1 MKSMFTRLGMTT
13 LAVLVLISCGG
24 DPNIE
29 SAKLNLSRRDYAKA
43 LESADA
49 AIAMTPTNPLAH
61 YYKAFT
67 LLEQGKR
74 QPVGNRESFYIKA
87 DSSFD
92 TATELYKAQPQ
103 PGKEYALIEIN
114 RVNTWVEEYN
124 AAINTLNAN
133 PDSAMTE
140 DQFTKSIAHLSN
152 AYAILPDSLNAL
164 DILGEVHLMHNDD
177 ANALATFQK
186 AIASDGEQLPFRY
199 QRIGQ
204 LKVKAQAYGE
214 AEAILKAGIE
224 KFPDNVELV
233 QELAD
238 LFIQSNEADKAIA
251 VLGDLVAREPE
262 NAQYRLVYGIQIY
275 SVTQSL
281 SDELRNTYTSIE
293 DLNRTIR
300 EEERKSRPDRTLLAQ
315 YRTTL
320 TQYTKDANATET
332 RMNALTDRAEA
343 ELKKSIELNDTNAFA
358 YNALGTIYYNKGL
371 GYLDKRNA
379 TNDNTQAME
388 FDRMGRNLLEA
399 SLPYN
404 ERASELDS
412 ANTDYWMF
420 LFRIYTM
427 LGMTEKALEAQQKAG
442 L

>member
-1 MKSMFTRLGMTT
+1 MKSMFTRLGMTL

-61 YYKAFT
+61 YYRAYI

-74 QPVGNRESFYIKA
+74 QPVGNRESFYTGA
-87 DSSFD
+87 DASFK
-92 TATELYKAQPQ
+92 TAAELYEAQPQ
-103 PGKEYALIEIN
+103 PGKEYSLIQLN

-124 AAINTLNAN
+124 AAINVLNAN
-133 PDSAMTE
+133 PDAELTS
-140 DQFTKSIAHLSN
+140 DQYDRSIAHLSN
-152 AYAILPDSLNAL
+152 AFAILPDSLNTL
-164 DILGEVHLMHNDD
+164 DILGEVHLMRNDD
-177 ANALATFQK
+177 ANALATFQR
-186 AIASDGEQLPFRY
+186 AIASEGTQIPFRY
-199 QRIGQ
+199 QRVGQ
-204 LKVKAQAYGE
+204 LKMRAKAFDE
-214 AEAILKAGIE
+214 AEAIFKEGIA
-224 KFPDNVELV
+224 KFPGSIDLV

-238 LFIQSNEADKAIA
+238 LYIQSNEADKAIG
-251 VLGDLVAREPE
+251 VLGELVARDPE

-275 SVTQSL
+275 SVTQEI
-281 SDELRNTYTSIE
+281 SDALKVTYTSIE
-293 DLNRTIR
+293 DLNRSIR
-300 EEERKSRPDRTLLAQ
+300 DEERKSRPDRNLLAQ
-315 YRTTL
+315 YRATL
-320 TQYTKDANATET
+320 TQYTNEANATEE

-343 ELKKSIELNDTNAFA
+343 ELKKSIEINDTNAFA
-358 YNALGTIYYNKGL
+358 FNAIGTIYYNKGL
-371 GYLDKRNA
+371 GFLDKRNA
-379 TNDNTQAME
+379 TSDNTKAQE
-388 FDRMGRNLLEA
+388 YDRLGRNFLNA

-404 ERASELDS
+404 ERAAELDS
-412 ANTDYWMF
+412 ANTEYWLF

>member
-1 MKSMFTRLGMTT
+1 MFTRLGMTM
-13 LAVLVLISCGG
+13 LATLVLISCGG

-61 YYKAFT
+61 YYRGYI

-74 QPVGNRESFYIKA
+74 QVVGNRESFYLSA
-87 DSSFD
+87 DSSFT
-92 TATELYKAQPQ
+92 TAAELYKTQPQ
-103 PGKEYALIEIN
+103 PGKEYALIELN
-114 RVNTWVEEYN
+114 RTNTWVEEYN
-124 AAINTLNAN
+124 AAIYVLNAD
-133 PDSAMTE
+133 PDAELTA
-140 DQFTKSIAHLSN
+140 DQYDKSIAHLLN
-152 AYAILPDSLNAL
+152 AFAILPDSLGAL
-164 DILGEVHLMHNDD
+164 DILGEVYLMRNDD
-177 ANALATFQK
+177 ANALATFQR
-186 AIASDGEQLPFRY
+186 AIASDGEQTAFRY

-204 LKVKAQAYGE
+204 LKMRARAFVE
-214 AEAILKAGIE
+214 AESIFKEGIA
-224 KFPDNVELV
+224 KFPASVELV

-238 LFIQSNEADKAIA
+238 LYIQNNEADKAIA
-251 VLGDLVAREPE
+251 VLSDLVAREPD

-275 SVTQSL
+275 SVTQ
-281 SDELRNTYTSIE
+281 ELADGLRATYASME
-293 DLNRTIR
+293 ELNRSIR
-300 EEERKSRPDRTLLAQ
+300 EEERKSRPDRNLLAQ

-320 TQYTKDANATET
+320 SQYTQEASTSET
-332 RMNALTDRAEA
+332 RMNTLTDRAEA
-343 ELKKSIELNDTNAFA
+343 ELKKSIELSNTNPFA

-371 GYLDKRNA
+371 GFFDKRNA
-379 TNDNTQAME
+379 TSNNAEAME
-388 FDRMGRNLLEA
+388 FDRLGRSFLEA

-404 ERASELDS
+404 ERAAELDS